1 MASIEAAL
9 ADLALQDSPN
19 YTATAK
25 KFNINRSTLSRRHRG
40 KTASVKKSKQTTSIL
55 SNQQE
60 KELIRYINKLTER
73 GIPPPNAMIRVFAY
87 NISGKQP
94 GKNCREP
101 PNSNNQNIN
110 MPLSDLVLQQ
120 AAHLAPYVPR
130 FVASSNASPS
140 RPKNFAEIVAI
151 DTSCTLPMGYRTQLS
166 GATFIMKRTERME
179 YQSSPTLA
187 QLWVAS
193 GSLG

>member
-40 KTASVKKSKQTTSIL
+40 KTAFVKESKQTTSIL

-73 GIPPPNAMIRVFAY
+73 GIPSFNAMIRVFAY

-94 GKNCREP
+94 GKNWSYEFVRRHSDILQSKFLQDADLERKKVD
-101 PNSNNQNIN
+101 NAYQYQ
-110 MPLSDLVLQQ
+110 LYFDLVS
-120 AAHLAPYVPR
+120 V
-130 FVASSNASPS
+130 F
-140 RPKNFAEIVAI
+140 I
-151 DTSCTLPMGYRTQLS
+151 
-166 GATFIMKRTERME
+166 TFSFI
-179 YQSSPTLA
+179 LI
-187 QLWVAS
+187 
-193 GSLG
+193 